1 MIAEVIAFDLST
13 SGMTVPLL
21 IAAAIAVAGF
31 FLLSKKKKEEAQAST
46 LVTATAGLF
55 SGSRLTMLA
64 SLAALVLQAGSV
76 RDLVKNLL
84 AKLIDF
90 ANKEKPPTTPVE
102 PKPEEPK

>member
-31 FLLSKKKKEEAQAST
+31 FLLSKKKEEAQAST

-90 ANKEKPPTTPVE
+90 ANKEKPVTPPVE